1 MVIFKLIVVWLA
13 IGALV
18 HVAMILKVRKTAHEH
33 GAKFRFEF
41 NLKCTLADIIAW
53 PRFIIMVNDVLE
65 QVKDAHKNDR
75 LS

>member
-1 MVIFKLIVVWLA
+1 MIIFKLIVAWLA

-18 HVAMILKVRKTAHEH
+18 QVAMMLKMWKTAHEH
-33 GAKFRFEF
+33 GAKFRVEL
-41 NLKCTLADIIAW
+41 NLKCTLVDMITW

-75 LS
+75 PS